1 MDFEKDKFIQLHN
14 IVKDNDYFK
23 SLVDEA
29 QYLSKYNEEFKVK
42 YHCQYKHCKPSTFKK
57 YKPPNINNLKGII
70 GKNGVP
76 NKPYGSG
83 KWLLPEFYQ
92 SSKLREIVENVVKK
106 KLYTLPLEDSDKFEI
121 NCKLNYYTYLENN
134 KIKVSTLDY
143 HYDRTDQV
151 EGNVYVVVL
160 TLVNDLGSNTMNLTN
175 YKYQSKIPES
185 IHCEANSITI
195 HEAKYIFHKVE
206 NVVVKP
212 EDYPEN
218 TKLERIV
225 FVMKFTDNPQP
236 QNFITS
242 TYNKLL
248 ITSNYIISYCSM
260 SYIILFLIVLIVLI
274 YFSAITIEL

>member
-1 MDFEKDKFIQLHN
+1 M
-14 IVKDNDYFK
+14 
-23 SLVDEA
+23 
-29 QYLSKYNEEFKVK
+29 
-42 YHCQYKHCKPSTFKK
+42 
-57 YKPPNINNLKGII
+57 
-70 GKNGVP
+70 
-76 NKPYGSG
+76 
-83 KWLLPEFYQ
+83 
-92 SSKLREIVENVVKK
+92 
-106 KLYTLPLEDSDKFEI
+106 
-121 NCKLNYYTYLENN
+121 ENN

-185 IHCEANSITI
+185 IHC
-195 HEAKYIFHKVE
+195 EAKYIFHKVE

-260 SYIILFLIVLIVLI
+260 SYIILF
-274 YFSAITIEL
+274 

>member
-1 MDFEKDKFIQLHN
+1 M
-14 IVKDNDYFK
+14 
-23 SLVDEA
+23 
-29 QYLSKYNEEFKVK
+29 
-42 YHCQYKHCKPSTFKK
+42 
-57 YKPPNINNLKGII
+57 
-70 GKNGVP
+70 
-76 NKPYGSG
+76 
-83 KWLLPEFYQ
+83 
-92 SSKLREIVENVVKK
+92 
-106 KLYTLPLEDSDKFEI
+106 
-121 NCKLNYYTYLENN
+121 ENN

-260 SYIILFLIVLIVLI
+260 SYIILFLIVLIALI
-274 YFSAITIEL
+274 YFSTITIEL

>member
-14 IVKDNDYFK
+14 IVKDNKYFK

-29 QYLSKYNEEFKVK
+29 QFLSKYNEEFKVK

-57 YKPPNINNLKGII
+57 YKPN
-70 GKNGVP
+70 
-76 NKPYGSG
+76 G

-134 KIKVSTLDY
+134 KSKVSTLDY

-160 TLVNDLGSNTMNLTN
+160 TLVNDLGSDTMNLTN

-206 NVVVKP
+206 NVVVNPK
-212 EDYPEN
+212 DYPKN

-225 FVMKFTDNPQP
+225 FVMKFTDNPHP

-248 ITSNYIISYCSM
+248 ITSNYIISYCNL
-260 SYIILFLIVLIVLI
+260 YFLNLILFIIVLIVLI
-274 YFSAITIEL
+274 ILIKYLNLLNCNI